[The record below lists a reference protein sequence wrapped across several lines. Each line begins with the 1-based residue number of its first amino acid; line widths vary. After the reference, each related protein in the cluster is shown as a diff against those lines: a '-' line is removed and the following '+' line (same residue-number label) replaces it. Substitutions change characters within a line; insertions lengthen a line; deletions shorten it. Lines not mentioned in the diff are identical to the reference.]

1 MGRLPLPAWL
11 GHTRSTVLSAA
22 AVTVVLA
29 VSLVLADRPAVSA
42 AGRAGSSGR
51 QYAPAVSPHPGS
63 TGPASTDP
71 SPTPDRHGQS
81 SHPPD
86 RRSGTVAAS
95 PTPAASTPPGAVTPS
110 PTVAGVTPGHTAG
123 RSRAADPERTDA
135 PVPPLR
141 PRLQP
146 PAATPVGE
154 PPVNRP
160 VPTPAPAQPAP
171 AVGTTAPGETFIPI
185 AARPTGPLDQPLSL
199 IWSGMLALGLAVTG
213 VLMVGRR
220 RRQW

>member
-1 MGRLPLPAWL
+1 MARLPLPAWL

-29 VSLVLADRPAVSA
+29 VSLVLADRPVVSA
-42 AGRAGSSGR
+42 AGRAGSPDH
-51 QYAPAVSPHPGS
+51 QYAPAVSAHPGS

-71 SPTPDRHGQS
+71 SPTPDRRGKS

-95 PTPAASTPPGAVTPS
+95 PTPEASTPPGTGPVTPS
-110 PTVAGVTPGHTAG
+110 PTVAGITPGH
-123 RSRAADPERTDA
+123 SRAADPERTDA
-135 PVPPLR
+135 PVPAVR

-160 VPTPAPAQPAP
+160 VPTPAPAEPAP
-171 AVGTTAPGETFIPI
+171 AVGTATAGETFIPT